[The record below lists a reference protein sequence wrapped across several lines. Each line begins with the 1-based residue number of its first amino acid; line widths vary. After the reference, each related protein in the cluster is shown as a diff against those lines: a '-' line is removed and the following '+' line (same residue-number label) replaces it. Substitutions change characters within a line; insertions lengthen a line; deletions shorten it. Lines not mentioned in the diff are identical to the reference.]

1 MENKEPQKPLKPH
14 DHPRGGIWEM
24 LSAFK
29 AFNEKVLEP
38 YTQKQGLTFLQSR
51 VLMGI
56 RHGNYTTV
64 GGLADHASLFQ
75 GNASTLCKRLEQQG
89 FLRRE
94 RNAADERVVNL
105 VLTEK
110 GTEATDNLA
119 HHMNEL
125 DEYIEENAAED
136 VQALRDGAKAF
147 LKIVD
152 LLTENKI

>member
-1 MENKEPQKPLKPH
+1 MQNNELQKPLSHEHPH
-14 DHPRGGIWEM
+14 GGIWEL

-38 YTQKQGLTFLQSR
+38 YAQKQGLTFLQSR

-56 RHGNYTTV
+56 RHEKFTTV
-64 GGLADHASLFQ
+64 GGLAEHASLFQ

-105 VLTEK
+105 VLTDK
-110 GTEATDNLA
+110 GIKATENIAL
-119 HHMNEL
+119 HMQKL
-125 DEYIEENAAED
+125 DAYIELNAPDD
-136 VQALRDGAKAF
+136 VQSLRDGAKAF
-147 LKIVD
+147 LKIVE
-152 LLTENKI
+152 LITESEL